1 MWTLCECACK
11 IVIARVQYVVLKMYV
26 QCGVHMHV
34 HVAQK
39 RAKKHV
45 TSTNSTLF
53 INPKAS
59 FERLA
64 TWREEFIAQ
73 ARIDDALN
81 FPFMVGFLILQI
93 HYTHNAAHESI

>member
-39 RAKKHV
+39 KEQKNTLPQLTQHYLSIPRLRSRDWPRGERNSLHKPA
-45 TSTNSTLF
+45 STT
-53 INPKAS
+53 
-59 FERLA
+59 RL
-64 TWREEFIAQ
+64 T
-73 ARIDDALN
+73 
-81 FPFMVGFLILQI
+81 FPLW
-93 HYTHNAAHESI
+93 